1 MTKELNIGI
10 VGLNPHAGENGHI
23 GKEEEDIFL
32 PALSTLNE
40 SGIDINGPFAAD
52 TILLGDIEYDLILC
66 IFHDQLL
73 PLF

>member
-1 MTKELNIGI
+1 MLSVSFIPDLVNYFGIENPNIGI

-32 PALSTLNE
+32 PALSALNE

-52 TILLGDIEYDLILC
+52 TILWVTLNMI
-66 IFHDQLL
+66 
-73 PLF
+73 